1 MPLVSLDDVVNRKF
15 DYIIVG
21 GGPPYWF
28 LKPDP
33 PTWMTILYVRYSTTL
48 CEDTTIA
55 RHQHHVYASILVVR
69 PAQFGAHFGHTDYDW
84 NFPTAGTEVMWHLGR
99 GLGGSSATNYL
110 CWTKPP
116 IEDIDDFERL
126 GNPGWNWKNHEKYLD
141 KVEKYVVQV
150 LKFPSSVQLLAVPF
164 SFIHVSPDVQAARGL
179 DLKTWKVVEDCAYG
193 IYFGYRVESPQ
204 GNEPPRD
211 TDSKS
216 TLARRRTTATFAA
229 VNFLLTGTLAKR
241 TYTTN
246 AYFLPNA
253 DRPNLSVLV
262 LAHVNKILFEEP
274 SDVNEDL
281 IASGVEFGYGAGVF
295 IATAVKE
302 VILAAT
308 TVKSPQILELSG
320 IGKREVLEKINVLVK
335 VDLPGVGENLQGAYI
350 RVYSSR
356 DSDSPHGLSYVEH
369 VNACVSFE
377 IQDNVEADTWDI
389 LQDSSQLSKHI
400 ALHSTGS
407 GLFTTGISAVAFVPL
422 DLLTDKA
429 EEMKNAMRSKVLQ
442 NADTY
447 LPGLL
452 EQHKIM
458 LERFDRRMPGCEI
471 ITIPKFLS
479 RPNLPAPGKRYIT
492 FAAATNYNF
501 SRGSVHCATSD
512 PKVDPV
518 IDPHYFEEEIGSSP
532 VEINPGPQVQTDEQI
547 STWIKQALNSTFH
560 PAGTC
565 SMLPREKG
573 GVVDPQLKVYGT
585 KNVRVVD
592 LSIVPLHFASHSQA
606 TVYAIAEQAAE
617 IIRNGFRV

>member
-1 MPLVSLDDVVNRKF
+1 
-15 DYIIVG
+15 
-21 GGPPYWF
+21 
-28 LKPDP
+28 
-33 PTWMTILYVRYSTTL
+33 MTILYVRYSATL

-55 RHQHHVYASILVVR
+55 RYQHHVYASILVVR

-126 GNPGWNWKNHEKYLD
+126 VSIAYTAKWAKCCTYEPHTWNLVRETRDGIGRITKNIWTK
-141 KVEKYVVQV
+141 
-150 LKFPSSVQLLAVPF
+150 LKS
-164 SFIHVSPDVQAARGL
+164 
-179 DLKTWKVVEDCAYG
+179 
-193 IYFGYRVESPQ
+193 
-204 GNEPPRD
+204 NEPPRD

-241 TYTTN
+241 TYSTN

-262 LAHVNKILFEEP
+262 LAHVNRILFGEP
-274 SDVNEDL
+274 SDVNGDL

-295 IATAVKE
+295 IATA
-302 VILAAT
+302 
-308 TVKSPQILELSG
+308 ILELSG
-320 IGKREVLEKINVLVK
+320 IGKREVLEKINVSVK
-335 VDLPGVGENLQGAYI
+335 VDLPGVGENLQ
-350 RVYSSR
+350 
-356 DSDSPHGLSYVEH
+356 EH

-429 EEMKNAMRSKVLQ
+429 EEMKNSMRSKVLQ

-479 RPNLPAPGKRYIT
+479 RPNLPAPGKRYVT

>member
-21 GGPPYWF
+21 GGTAGLVLAARLTEDDNTTVLVLEAGPAN
-28 LKPDP
+28 LDDDL
-33 PTWMTILYVRYSTTL
+33 IL
-48 CEDTTIA
+48 
-55 RHQHHVYASILVVR
+55 R

-141 KVEKYVVQV
+141 KVEN
-150 LKFPSSVQLLAVPF
+150 
-164 SFIHVSPDVQAARGL
+164 FIHVSPDVQAARGL
-179 DLKTWKVVEDCAYG
+179 DLKTWKCSQEGLLKIAHTGSILDIELKAHKAMNHLG
-193 IYFGYRVESPQ
+193 IPIAKAPLHGDPNGTFLIP
-204 GNEPPRD
+204 NNMDP
-211 TDSKS
+211 
-216 TLARRRTTATFAA
+216 ATFS
-229 VNFLLTGTLAKR
+229 R

-335 VDLPGVGENLQGAYI
+335 VDLPGVGENLQ
-350 RVYSSR
+350 
-356 DSDSPHGLSYVEH
+356 EH

-429 EEMKNAMRSKVLQ
+429 EEMKNSMRSKVLQ

-518 IDPHYFEEEIGSSP
+518 IDPHYFEEEIDIQTSVEMVKFVRKLSTVHPFSEVVGSSP